1 MNKKLN
7 IYLSVLL
14 LGSTLFIGACKKDKE
29 EETVTEPEPTPVV
42 TPSLYTRLGG
52 VSAISAVTD
61 KFLSNVAGDAA
72 INARFAATVADPYRL
87 QLLRNNLID
96 QICAGSG
103 GPCQYKGKTML
114 AAHTGMN
121 ITTAEF
127 NALVGDLVAA
137 LDFYSVPTT
146 EKNELLAV
154 LGPMQTDI
162 VGH

>member
-1 MNKKLN
+1 MRLKLN
-7 IYLSVLL
+7 IYVASLL
-14 LGSTLFIGACKKDKE
+14 LGGSLFVSSCKKDKE
-29 EETVTEPEPTPVV
+29 ETTTEAEPTPVV
-42 TPSLYTRLGG
+42 TQSLYTRLGG
-52 VSAISAVTD
+52 VSAISSVVD
-61 KFLSNVAGDAA
+61 KFLSNVAADAT
-72 INARFAATVADPYRL
+72 INARFAAAVSDPYRL

-114 AAHTGMN
+114 AAHTGMG
-121 ITTAEF
+121 ILQSEF

-146 EKNELLAV
+146 EKNELLAI

>member
-7 IYLSVLL
+7 VYLSAIL
-14 LGSTLFIGACKKDKE
+14 LGSSLFIAGCKKDND
-29 EETVTEPEPTPVV
+29 ETTTEPEPSPVV

-52 VSAISAVTD
+52 INAISAVTD
-61 KFLSNVAGDAA
+61 KFLSNVAADAS
-72 INARFAATVADPYRL
+72 INARFADAVADPYRL

-114 AAHTGMN
+114 AAHTGMS

-127 NALVGDLVAA
+127 NALVADLVAA
-137 LDFYSVPTT
+137 LDFYSVPAT
-146 EKNELLAV
+146 EKNELLAI